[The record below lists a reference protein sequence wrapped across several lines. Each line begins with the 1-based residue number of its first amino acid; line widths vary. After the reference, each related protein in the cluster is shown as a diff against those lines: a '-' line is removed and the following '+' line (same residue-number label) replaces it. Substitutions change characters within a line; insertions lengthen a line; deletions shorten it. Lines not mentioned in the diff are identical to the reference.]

1 MAELQYKTTIPVDSS
16 HLKVILLIYA
26 YLSDIEMPNQEY
38 IVDAK
43 TVFDQA
49 LRILQVCKFYPFGY
63 VPNTSYIY

>member
-1 MAELQYKTTIPVDSS
+1 MDSS

-26 YLSDIEMPNQEY
+26 YLSDLEMPNQEY

-49 LRILQVCKFYPFGY
+49 LRILQVCSYLSMFY
-63 VPNTSYIY
+63 S